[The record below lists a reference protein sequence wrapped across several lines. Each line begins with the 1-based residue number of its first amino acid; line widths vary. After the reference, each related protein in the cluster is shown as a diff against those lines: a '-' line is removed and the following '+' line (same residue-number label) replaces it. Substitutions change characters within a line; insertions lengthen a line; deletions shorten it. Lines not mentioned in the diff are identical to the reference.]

1 MSDNKVAL
9 KTAYGRYVSVNS
21 AGELIGRSEA
31 VGPRETW
38 DPVFEEVCGVWV
50 CEEVHVFDE
59 GRVL

>member
-1 MSDNKVAL
+1 MVRVSDNKVAL

-38 DPVFEEVCGVWV
+38 DPVFEEVCVMGGGCV
-50 CEEVHVFDE
+50 CVR
-59 GRVL
+59 GL